1 MGAFS
6 AAQYSDAKIAAKS
19 HFSALAR
26 ASSGPHIQPNHPS
39 TGTRPA
45 AVIPALFKSLAQIS
59 DPRFRRVWLK
69 GFAYSVLLFLVIV
82 ALAWFLLAQIDVV
95 GIGWIDWVIAGLGGL
110 GFLVIAFIM
119 FPGLAL
125 IVIGTML
132 EEIARAVEARHYPD
146 LPPPRDQ
153 RWGEIIATSSKLIGL
168 TAMLNIAA
176 LPLYLIPVLN
186 FLVFYALNGILL
198 GREYYDLVSLRRLEP
213 RQAAAV
219 RGRRR
224 FRLFADG
231 VIIAFLLSIPFIGW
245 TMAVVAAAFMVHE
258 FETIKE

>member
-1 MGAFS
+1 MIS
-6 AAQYSDAKIAAKS
+6 
-19 HFSALAR
+19 
-26 ASSGPHIQPNHPS
+26 
-39 TGTRPA
+39 
-45 AVIPALFKSLAQIS
+45 ALFKSFSQIS

-110 GFLVIAFIM
+110 GVFVIAIIL

-125 IVIGTML
+125 IVIGAML

-153 RWGEIIATSSKLIGL
+153 RWGEIAGTLAKLITL

-176 LPLYLIPVLN
+176 LPLYLVPVLN
-186 FLVFYALNGILL
+186 ILVFYALNGILL
-198 GREYYDLVSLRRLEP
+198 GREYYDLVSLRRLDP
-213 RQAAAV
+213 REAVAV
-219 RGRRR
+219 RRRRR

-245 TMAVVAAAFMVHE
+245 TMAVVATAFMVHE
-258 FETIKE
+258 FEAIKE